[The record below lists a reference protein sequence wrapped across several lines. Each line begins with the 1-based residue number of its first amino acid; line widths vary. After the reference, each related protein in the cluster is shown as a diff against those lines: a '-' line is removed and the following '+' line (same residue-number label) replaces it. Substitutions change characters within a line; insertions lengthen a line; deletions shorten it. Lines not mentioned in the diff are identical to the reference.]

1 MKNPYSD
8 DEMLRKAYL
17 KGFEDGK
24 RAGRKIADNFMRAM
38 EKEKMNKPV
47 REDNK
52 KIIRDVLPSLYQ
64 DEDK

>member
-1 MKNPYSD
+1 MSNYYNES
-8 DEMLRKAYL
+8 EQRAYL

-24 RAGRKIADNFMRAM
+24 RAGRKIADNFMQAM
-38 EKEKMNKPV
+38 EKERMNKPI

-52 KIIRDVLPSLYQ
+52 KIARDVLPSLYQ

>member
-1 MKNPYSD
+1 MKNPYTD

-64 DEDK
+64 DED

>member
-1 MKNPYSD
+1 MSNYYNES
-8 DEMLRKAYL
+8 EQRAYL

-24 RAGRKIADNFMRAM
+24 RAARKSADNIMRAM
-38 EKEKMNKPV
+38 EKERMNKPI

-52 KIIRDVLPSLYQ
+52 KIARDVLPSLYQ